1 MKRFNSRPFT
11 LACLVAMLSAPGY
24 TDPEGRA
31 IETPAPAWAL
41 EQARDCGRIRHHAA
55 NEGAGAA
62 LPFARTELYFG
73 AAMLDG
79 VVAEEA
85 FREFIDEHVTPLF
98 PGGLTVFKTEGRFRT
113 EQSIVKEPSFVL
125 VLLYP
130 CQELAD
136 GSQRIDRIRARYKE
150 RFAQRSVLRVDTQ
163 IVQVS
168 Y

>member
-1 MKRFNSRPFT
+1 MKRFNPRPFT
-11 LACLVAMLSAPGY
+11 LACLVAMLSALLY
-24 TDPEGRA
+24 TDPESRP

-41 EQARDCGRIRHHAA
+41 EQARDCERIRHVA
-55 NEGAGAA
+55 NQGAGAA

-98 PGGLTVFKTEGRFRT
+98 PGGLTVIKADGRFRT
-113 EQSIVKEPSFVL
+113 EQSIIKEPSFVL

-136 GSQRIDRIRARYKE
+136 GSQRIDRIRALYKE
-150 RFAQRSVLRVDTQ
+150 RFAQHSVLRVDATQ
-163 IVQVS
+163 IVRVS

>member
-1 MKRFNSRPFT
+1 
-11 LACLVAMLSAPGY
+11 MLSALGY
-24 TDPEGRA
+24 TDPESRA
-31 IETPAPAWAL
+31 IETPAPAWPL
-41 EQARDCGRIRHHAA
+41 EQARDCDRIRHHIAKQ
-55 NEGAGAA
+55 GAGAA

-85 FREFIDEHVTPLF
+85 FRKFIDEHVTPLF
-98 PGGLTVFKTEGRFRT
+98 PGGLTVVKAEGQFRT

-136 GSQRIDRIRARYKE
+136 GSQRIDRIRALYKE
-150 RFAQRSVLRVDTQ
+150 RFAQHSVLRVDATQ
-163 IVQVS
+163 IVRVS